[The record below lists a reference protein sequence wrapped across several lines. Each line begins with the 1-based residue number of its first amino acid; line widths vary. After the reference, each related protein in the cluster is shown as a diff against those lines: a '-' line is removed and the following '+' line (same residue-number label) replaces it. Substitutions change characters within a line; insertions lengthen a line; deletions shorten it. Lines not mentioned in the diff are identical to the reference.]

1 MTGNDSSRIDEKT
14 RHEMDILENS
24 RQYLTVYLADQIFGL
39 PVLQVQDVL
48 GEHKVTRI
56 PLSPPQVDGSL
67 NLRGRIVTAIN
78 VRRCLGLPDFDSDH
92 NQMGVV
98 VEYEEELYSLLI
110 DKVGDVLSLH
120 DEDFEAP
127 PATLDR
133 MWRDIAT
140 GIYRME
146 NSLLI
151 GLDIPKLL
159 NTIDVRKEGGSAQ
172 A

>member
-1 MTGNDSSRIDEKT
+1 
-14 RHEMDILENS
+14 
-24 RQYLTVYLADQIFGL
+24 
-39 PVLQVQDVL
+39 
-48 GEHKVTRI
+48 
-56 PLSPPQVDGSL
+56 
-67 NLRGRIVTAIN
+67 
-78 VRRCLGLPDFDSDH
+78 
-92 NQMGVV
+92 
-98 VEYEEELYSLLI
+98 LI

>member
-1 MTGNDSSRIDEKT
+1 MTNNESSRIDEKT

-56 PLSPPQVDGSL
+56 PLAPPQVDGSL

-78 VRRCLGLPDFDSDH
+78 VRRCLGLPDFNGDH

-110 DKVGDVLSLH
+110 DSVGDVLSLH

-127 PATLDR
+127 PATLDK

-140 GIYRME
+140 GIYRMDK
-146 NSLLI
+146 SLLVV
-151 GLDIPKLL
+151 LDIPKLL
-159 NTIDVRKEGGSAQ
+159 NTIDIRKENHTAQ